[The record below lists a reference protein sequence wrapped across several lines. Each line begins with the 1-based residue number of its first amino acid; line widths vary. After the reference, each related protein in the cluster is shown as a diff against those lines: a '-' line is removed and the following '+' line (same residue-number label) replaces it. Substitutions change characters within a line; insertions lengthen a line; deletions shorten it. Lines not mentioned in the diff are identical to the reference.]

1 MNILFPKNF
10 TVKISVCIIWVFHV
24 CGLIGITY
32 GNKDWFIAFTP
43 VNLFLSFFLLFV
55 TQNELNNKNILSAL
69 SIFLIGMIAEI
80 LGVNYG
86 IIFGEYEYLD
96 NLGLKILGVPIIIG
110 IQWILLTFITGSF
123 SSYLFNK
130 SKIKAIIFGTI
141 LMVVLD
147 ILIEPVAPEMGF
159 WVFSSLKAP
168 IQNYI
173 AWFIIGIPVQIL
185 FQYGIDKKEKTFS
198 FHLLIIQFL
207 FFGMINILAL

>member
-1 MNILFPKNF
+1 MNILFPKNS
-10 TVKISVCIIWVFHV
+10 TVKVSIFIIWVFHI
-24 CGLIGITY
+24 CGLIGIIY

-80 LGVNYG
+80 LGVNFG

-96 NLGLKILGVPIIIG
+96 NLGLKVLGVPILIG

-130 SKIKAIIFGTI
+130 SKIKAIIFGAI

-185 FQYGIDKKEKTFS
+185 FQYGIDKKERTFS

>member
-1 MNILFPKNF
+1 MNILFPKNC

-96 NLGLKILGVPIIIG
+96 NLGLKVLGVPILIG

-130 SKIKAIIFGTI
+130 SKIKAIIFGAI

>member
-1 MNILFPKNF
+1 MNILFPKNS
-10 TVKISVCIIWVFHV
+10 TVKISIFIIWVFHI

-80 LGVNYG
+80 LGVNFG

-96 NLGLKILGVPIIIG
+96 NLGLKVLGVPILIG

-130 SKIKAIIFGTI
+130 SKIKAIIFGAI

>member
-1 MNILFPKNF
+1 MNILFPKNS
-10 TVKISVCIIWVFHV
+10 TVKVSIFIIWVFHI

-96 NLGLKILGVPIIIG
+96 NLGLKVLGVPILIG

-130 SKIKAIIFGTI
+130 SKIKAIIFGAI

-185 FQYGIDKKEKTFS
+185 FQYGIDKKERTFS

>member
-1 MNILFPKNF
+1 MNILFPKNS
-10 TVKISVCIIWVFHV
+10 TVKVSIFIIWVFHI
-24 CGLIGITY
+24 CGLIGIIY

-69 SIFLIGMIAEI
+69 SIFIIGMIAEI

-96 NLGLKILGVPIIIG
+96 NLGLKVLGVPILIG

-130 SKIKAIIFGTI
+130 SKIKAIIFGAI

-185 FQYGIDKKEKTFS
+185 FQYGIDKKERTFS

>member
-130 SKIKAIIFGTI
+130 SKIKAIIFGAI

>member
-1 MNILFPKNF
+1 
-10 TVKISVCIIWVFHV
+10 
-24 CGLIGITY
+24 
-32 GNKDWFIAFTP
+32 
-43 VNLFLSFFLLFV
+43 
-55 TQNELNNKNILSAL
+55 
-69 SIFLIGMIAEI
+69 MIAEI

-130 SKIKAIIFGTI
+130 SKIKAIIFGAI

-207 FFGMINILAL
+207 FFGLINILAL

>member
-1 MNILFPKNF
+1 MNILFPKNS
-10 TVKISVCIIWVFHV
+10 TVKVSIFIIWVFHI

-80 LGVNYG
+80 LGVNFG

-96 NLGLKILGVPIIIG
+96 NLGLKVLGVPILIG

-130 SKIKAIIFGTI
+130 SKIKAIIFGAI

-185 FQYGIDKKEKTFS
+185 FQYGIDKKERTFS

>member
-1 MNILFPKNF
+1 MNILFPKNS

-96 NLGLKILGVPIIIG
+96 NLGLKVLGVPILIG

-130 SKIKAIIFGTI
+130 SKIKAIIFGAI
-141 LMVVLD
+141 LMVILD

-173 AWFIIGIPVQIL
+173 SWFIIGIPVQIL
-185 FQYGIDKKEKTFS
+185 FQYGIYKKERTFS

-207 FFGMINILAL
+207 FFGMINVLAL